1 MRDLLVRDG
10 PGKWRIRAKPA
21 LPDSEGVE
29 RLRFICK
36 VFNWF
41 ETFLKIRTKS
51 GRIEPFHMNAS
62 QLILSQFVAER
73 HYLGL
78 PVEVVQVKCRQ
89 HGSSTYWIGL
99 NTALCELRPGHK
111 VSTIAHDERA
121 AGAVFG
127 KLQTFLRQLDKG
139 PWGKPHL
146 VEEQRLKIVWETES
160 SNQAGTIKT
169 GDALGKGETIN
180 AIQYTESANFTD
192 KGVNAHKATA
202 SIQQGVAT
210 DRWRMIVHE
219 STANGRDGFFW
230 PLAEDARDPDSG
242 STMQLIFI
250 PWFLTPEYSM
260 TWPHYRR
267 VIMESGGKDPG
278 KFVATT
284 EEISLKAQLLE
295 EEVNEQNRRYRY
307 RHKLTNKQLIWRRWA
322 IKNLCNGDPDE
333 FKRYYPSFYEEAFT
347 ASASSMFSTETIDWY
362 RTNSGPTKARG
373 RLVDGEFHPDPKEG
387 MFRIWQWPRTDGTYV
402 LSADVGGD
410 KPGSDPS
417 CGYVINKDT
426 LEVCAMVHGHFEWD
440 HFADALIDLG
450 EFYGFALLVVENNHN
465 PATVKRLH
473 RKGYRNLYYYFVAE
487 KSEAKRGPTPGF
499 NTNRGNRRGM
509 LKRLARTCRDKNL
522 VCPDAGLWREME
534 SFVWVPK
541 AGSDNPDRDG
551 DYRAVG
557 GNHDDRIMAL
567 AIGLN
572 QCPDFE
578 DLPVLQEDEVQDPG
592 PAYRDFLKFQREL
605 DEQNARPQNTGGY
618 FL

>member
-1 MRDLLVRDG
+1 MKDLLVREK
-10 PGKWRIRAKPA
+10 PGKWRVCNRPVLK
-21 LPDSEGVE
+21 DEEGKT
-29 RLRFICK
+29 RLRAIAK
-36 VFNWF
+36 VFSWF

-51 GRIEPFHMNAS
+51 GSIEPFHMNAS
-62 QLILSQFVAER
+62 QIILSQFVAER

-99 NTALCELRPGHK
+99 NTALCELRAGHK

-127 KLQTFLRQLDKG
+127 KLQTFLRQLDRT
-139 PWGKPHL
+139 PWGKPDL
-146 VEEQRLKIVWETES
+146 VEEQRLKIVWESES

-169 GDALGKGETIN
+169 GDALGKGESIN
-180 AIQYTESANFTD
+180 VIHYTESANFTD

-210 DRWRMIVHE
+210 DRWRMIIHE
-219 STANGRDGFFW
+219 STANGKDGFFW
-230 PLAEDARDPDSG
+230 PLAEDARDPNSG
-242 STMQLIFI
+242 STMQLLFI

-260 TWPHYRR
+260 TWASYCRKI
-267 VIMESGGKDPG
+267 VESGGNHPG
-278 KFVATT
+278 KFELTT
-284 EEISLKAQLLE
+284 EEISLKRRLA
-295 EEVNEQNRRYRY
+295 EEVVTDQNRRYRY
-307 RHKLTNKQLIWRRWA
+307 NYRLKNSQLVWRRWA
-322 IKNLCNGDPDE
+322 VKNLCNGDPDE

-347 ASASSMFSTETIDWY
+347 ASASSMFSAQTIDWY
-362 RTNSGPTKARG
+362 RKQSGPPKARG
-373 RLVDGEFHPDPKEG
+373 RLVDGEFYPDEEG
-387 MFRIWQWPRTDGTYV
+387 AFKVWQWPRTDGTYV

-417 CGYVINKDT
+417 AGYVINKDT
-426 LEVCAMVHGHFEWD
+426 LEVCAQIHGHFEWD
-440 HFADALIDLG
+440 HFADHLIDLG
-450 EFYGFALLVVENNHN
+450 EFFNFALLVVENNHN

-487 KSEAKRGPTPGF
+487 KAEAKRGPTPGF

-509 LKRLARTCRDKNL
+509 LKRLARHCRDKHL

-541 AGSDNPDRDG
+541 SGSDNPDRDG

-572 QCPDFE
+572 QCPDHE
-578 DLPVLQEDEVQDPG
+578 DLPEIQDEEVQDVG
-592 PAYRDFLKFQREL
+592 PAYRDYLKFEREL
-605 DEQNARPQNTGGY
+605 AEQNARPQNEGGY